1 MAGWPEGEVRE
12 VERTSYV
19 DGLLRTERAVEVKPE
34 LLEDPD
40 VKLAYDTFE
49 LHRSDPAVEPKGDLA
64 EVSGDGYTRAPT
76 GDLPPEVTGGPAV
89 GADDPSFDQS
99 FELPD
104 EVDEQLPAADDEVPA
119 EAPAPKRSRARK
131 TS

>member
-19 DGLLRTERAVEVKPE
+19 DGLLRTERAVEVKPD

-40 VKLAYDTFE
+40 VKLAFE
-49 LHRSDPAVEPKGDLA
+49 LHRSDPSVGSEGDLA
-64 EVSGDGYTRAPT
+64 EVDADGYTRA
-76 GDLPPEVTGGPAV
+76 DPAT
-89 GADDPSFDQS
+89 DQS

-104 EVDEQLPAADDEVPA
+104 EVDEQLPADDDEAPA
-119 EAPAPKRSRARK
+119 DEAPAPKRSRARK

>member
-19 DGLLRTERAVEVKPE
+19 DGLLRTERAVEVKPD

-40 VKLAYDTFE
+40 VKLAFE
-49 LHRSDPAVEPKGDLA
+49 LHRSDPSVGSEGDLA
-64 EVSGDGYTRAPT
+64 EVTGDGYTRADT
-76 GDLPPEVTGGPAV
+76 GDLSAVESPGGPAV
-89 GADDPSFDQS
+89 GADDPSFNQS

-104 EVDEQLPAADDEVPA
+104 EVDEQLPADD

>member
-19 DGLLRTERAVEVKPE
+19 DGLLRTERAVEVKPD

-40 VKLAYDTFE
+40 VKLAFE
-49 LHRSDPAVEPKGDLA
+49 LHRSDPSVGSEGDLA
-64 EVSGDGYTRAPT
+64 EVTGDGYTRADT
-76 GDLPPEVTGGPAV
+76 GDLPAVVSLGGPAV

-104 EVDEQLPAADDEVPA
+104 EVDEQLPADDDEAPA
-119 EAPAPKRSRARK
+119 DEAPAPKRSRARK

>member
-19 DGLLRTERAVEVKPE
+19 DGLLRTERAVEVKPD

-40 VKLAYDTFE
+40 VKLAFNTYE
-49 LHRSDPAVEPKGDLA
+49 
-64 EVSGDGYTRAPT
+64 
-76 GDLPPEVTGGPAV
+76 PEVTGGPAV

-104 EVDEQLPAADDEVPA
+104 EVDEQLPADDDEAPA
-119 EAPAPKRSRARK
+119 DEAPAPKRSRARK

>member
-49 LHRSDPAVEPKGDLA
+49 LHRSDPAVEPEGDLA
-64 EVSGDGYTRAPT
+64 EVTGDGYTRA
-76 GDLPPEVTGGPAV
+76 D
-89 GADDPSFDQS
+89 DQS
-99 FELPD
+99 LELPD
-104 EVDEQLPAADDEVPA
+104 EVDEQLPADDDDEAPA